1 MTSAVKKFFDRIIG
15 GIKTPTPKPVVK
27 DEEVLGLM
35 ARGKKKK
42 PIKLEPFSTKDE
54 TRMQVLESQAKVSDA
69 FSPEANPKMKR
80 LREADKLL
88 REGQATDDML
98 EAAGYDRRA
107 YEEARHEAAMAFET
121 GEIDTA
127 LIDLEEGF
135 GHVKLESNAYKK
147 LADFYSPLAV
157 AINDIKF
164 PKKGLSLKQIKEK
177 LANEYNIP
185 TGQDTEFD
193 KIFSVTDLDRF
204 DKDAAQDL
212 INRNAIR
219 LEAVYI
225 DETDPV
231 KLMNKGVEVINDRV
245 NTLAKN
251 NVFDPEI
258 ADIDSREGFG
268 QAFTRASDYQKYQR
282 PGAHLDYYFR
292 GRSEYLQTV
301 EKYNSSAVIKGLEHP
316 DTVALKK
323 KIDTYIVNQKHNK
336 GTSPNFEKGPT
347 YATIRLRLVP
357 HKGFEELV
365 NLYDKKLLDVLTDG
379 DQHYVADTL
388 AHARIDIVDET
399 RTVPILRSKFSTD
412 FSTNLPS
419 RIQELTYLNTFSQW
433 RRKNPNS
440 KLNTKYVYLTEGQ
453 SDLLQSFMLDNE
465 TLLKAFKDD
474 KETLRYHKALMKQS
488 ILNVPVKRKITRD
501 TLDDQGFKESDFTDQ
516 DNYLGYPEFNR
527 KISEDKDF
535 LKSSSIP
542 KPKLYP
548 LPAESMTAV
557 MKQLLQ
563 ATIAYAHKNDIKQ
576 IVIPS
581 VEQIASLRDK
591 SIFRVPFDSRVKM
604 GINVR
609 DPKESIERYHKK
621 VTQGLFF
628 QTYDTAIKNALKKLK
643 KDGLITT
650 FETPTPVYSP
660 VIPKD
665 SSIIS
670 QRIDLKKIDKQIS
683 IKELMKLDEL
693 RLEVYE
699 GNPYGKGESL
709 YNKLDNF
716 YNKRKKGIG
725 KYNEALNNFMKVA
738 DNQRSSEEITKKTD
752 LIPADPAYINK
763 TLKTNIEN
771 LEKKARNYIDLIA
784 ELSPRLRNEFFN
796 DDFVTKN
803 IKDNR
808 LPPDIMQSNNKDF
821 TDAWINVIKYG
832 TYRPSDYYVVPL
844 DELSQLSRTHT
855 RLQLLAFRASKYET
869 ESLFT
874 SPNDVML
881 ELIKLVKNERQ
892 LLRGSTQTKRIAE
905 QNALVIDISKLS
917 EKLGKQDF
925 VLEFSKGG
933 LVVGNLQKKGLMSKS
948 TSVAA

>member
-1 MTSAVKKFFDRIIG
+1 MSSAVKRFFDRIIG

-88 REGQATDDML
+88 REGQATDDVL

-251 NVFDPEI
+251 NVFDPQI
-258 ADIDSREGFG
+258 ADIDSREGFA
-268 QAFTRASDYQKYQR
+268 QAFSRASDYQKYQR
-282 PGAHLDYYFR
+282 PGVYLDNYFR
-292 GRSEYLQTV
+292 LRSKYLKIV
-301 EKYNSSAVIKGLEHP
+301 EAYNSSAVIKGLDHP
-316 DTVALKK
+316 NTVALKK
-323 KIDTYIVNQKHNK
+323 KMDTYGFDRHD
-336 GTSPNFEKGPT
+336 GTPLYDFKKGPT

-365 NLYDKKLLDVLTDG
+365 NLYDKRLLDVLADG
-379 DQHYVADTL
+379 NQHYTADTL

-399 RTVPILRSKFSTD
+399 RIVPETLSKF
-412 FSTNLPS
+412 PS
-419 RIQELTYLNTFSQW
+419 KQGSNFQESAYLNTFSEW
-433 RRKNPNS
+433 RKKNPNS

-516 DNYLGYPEFNR
+516 NNYLGYPEFNR

-535 LKSSSIP
+535 LKSGSIP

-563 ATIAYAHKNDIKQ
+563 ATIAYAHKNNIKQ

-604 GINVR
+604 GMNVR
-609 DPKESIERYHKK
+609 DPNESIERYHKK

-665 SSIIS
+665 LSISS

-693 RLEVYE
+693 RLEVFR
-699 GNPYGKGESL
+699 GKQRYDE
-709 YNKLDNF
+709 LDKF

-725 KYNEALNNFMKVA
+725 KYNEALDNFMKVA
-738 DNQRSSEEITKKTD
+738 DNQRSSEEITRKTD
-752 LIPADPAYINK
+752 LIPADPIYINK
-763 TLKTNIEN
+763 TLNTNIEN
-771 LEKKARNYIDLIA
+771 LEKKLRNYIDLIA
-784 ELSPRLRNEFFN
+784 ELSPRLRNEFFD

-832 TYRPSDYYVVPL
+832 TYSPSQYQTFPL
-844 DELSQLSRTHT
+844 KQTHT

-881 ELIKLVKNERQ
+881 KLIKLVENERQ
-892 LLRGSTQTKRIAE
+892 VLRESTQAKRIAE

-933 LVVGNLQKKGLMSKS
+933 LVVGNLQKKGLMSRS